1 MDFAGNDDLRG
12 LSYNFEKFTPRE
24 IEQYLSLYIVQGL
37 NLAPQINMKAKNQFQ
52 GQVQGNDIIGSIIF
66 DKNFERRRKQFRRYF
81 ALQHLYLLIPSQKA
95 RPNRKVDHFLYHLNI
110 VFV

>member
-81 ALQHLYLLIPSQKA
+81 AVVLLENILYDNQTIGFHVTSSLK
-95 RPNRKVDHFLYHLNI
+95 
-110 VFV
+110 